1 MRSAVKQLKRRLK
14 PLKCDPQSNLCSC
27 NLGLVWVLLMWLW
40 CDSHLGAELLY
51 KWLCLS
57 VCLNTVS
64 FSSFP
69 VGLNSS
75 PSPSF
80 NYPLLHPFPCLFS
93 PSPIIAT
100 PPLRP
105 PTPSF
110 VVMICKDSNIFW
122 NCLYSKDFFF
132 APLNDDRSCWVTNK
146 VLLNELFTARVTFV
160 QRRVLPWGSW
170 REFAMC
176 TLFIS

>member
-1 MRSAVKQLKRRLK
+1 MRSAVKQLKRQLK

-40 CDSHLGAELLY
+40 CDSLLRAKLLY

-69 VGLNSS
+69 AVLHSF

-80 NYPLLHPFPCLFS
+80 NYPLSPTPFPAYFHPPPFYPPVDPQLLPLS
-93 PSPIIAT
+93 LWYVKTVTYLEIALT
-100 PPLRP
+100 QKISSSLLW
-105 PTPSF
+105 T
-110 VVMICKDSNIFW
+110 MIFLVK
-122 NCLYSKDFFF
+122 
-132 APLNDDRSCWVTNK
+132 
-146 VLLNELFTARVTFV
+146 
-160 QRRVLPWGSW
+160 
-170 REFAMC
+170 
-176 TLFIS
+176 